1 MWWNKMKLSC
11 LTREER
17 KGKTMVR
24 VTNESNSKRTRKQNP
39 QGCQWVSRAPH
50 DGEGMAV
57 SVKVFPAIRAGGA
70 THLALEAPQVFQP
83 GLGATGEEN
92 SKL

>member
-1 MWWNKMKLSC
+1 M
-11 LTREER
+11 
-17 KGKTMVR
+17 
-24 VTNESNSKRTRKQNP
+24 
-39 QGCQWVSRAPH
+39 SRAPH